1 MSNKVIVFGDDCV
14 NSLGLV
20 QSLGREGVET
30 IAVLKCD
37 KSTLV
42 KASKYAN
49 EIYCINDYVEAIDVF
64 LSKFSK
70 EKNVLIIPSGDGPA
84 LILERNYKIL
94 KNSFIYERILKKG
107 FLGYYMRKDNQIALA
122 LEHGFN
128 IPSSVKIKKGDLI
141 PENIPLPCIIKPL
154 ISCEGDK
161 RDIRILDNIE
171 EVKNHINNNLQY
183 TDEVLVQQYINKDYE
198 YDIMGCSYRNGE
210 VYIPLSDR
218 MVKFNHKLAETSTVS
233 YIEPLDSN
241 IQVEVKKIEDLMKDI
256 GYVGLFSVEFMH
268 NKKDDKIYFTEINF
282 RNDGENSFIVHGG
295 VNLPYLH
302 YCDMMGLPLKKY
314 TPINKSKKYIWEGV
328 HFSGL
333 IQGDESFM
341 DWIKDLCGCDGFLY
355 YFKDDRK
362 PFFAQFINKLKSKL
376 HL

>member
-1 MSNKVIVFGDDCV
+1 MNNKVIIFGDDCV

-20 QSLGREGVET
+20 QSLGREGVQT

-42 KASKYAN
+42 KSSKYAG
-49 EIYCINDYVEAIDVF
+49 EIICIANYSEAIDIF
-64 LSKFSK
+64 LSKFR
-70 EKNVLIIPSGDGPA
+70 NHNDVLIIPSGDGPA
-84 LILERNYKIL
+84 LTLE
-94 KNSFIYERILKKG
+94 KNKDRLGENFIYGGIIKKG
-107 FLGYYMRKDNQIALA
+107 SLAHFMRKDNQIALA
-122 LEHGFN
+122 VQFGFN
-128 IPSSVKIKKGDLI
+128 IPASVKIKRGETI
-141 PENIPLPCIIKPL
+141 PDNIPLPCIIKPL

-161 RDIRILDNIE
+161 RDIRILDKIE
-171 EVKNHINNNLQY
+171 DVRNHINHNLQF
-183 TDEVLVQQYINKDYE
+183 TEEVLIQQFVEKDYE
-198 YDIMGCSYRNGE
+198 YDIMGCSYKNGV
-210 VYIPLSDR
+210 VYVPLSDR

-233 YIEPLDSN
+233 YIEPLDSQ
-241 IQVEVKKIEDLMKDI
+241 IKVEVEKIEKLMKEI
-256 GYVGLFSVEFMH
+256 GFVGLFSVEFMH

-302 YCDMMGLPLKKY
+302 YCDLFGLPLKVY
-314 TPINKSKKYIWEGV
+314 NPIKESKKYIWEGV

-333 IQGDESFM
+333 IQGDESFK
-341 DWIKDLCGCDGFLY
+341 DWIMDLYGCDGFLY

-362 PFFAQFINKLKSKL
+362 PFFAQFFNKIKSKL